1 MTGPWGDISV
11 ASIQAPGIPRRKGGT
26 QPCALNHSVDLGKS
40 RCHPFQYCQTP
51 PSSTLALASPKPG
64 SLTAIDVSSN
74 GPLPQSPG
82 QQAQQEASLGQ
93 SCFCAWCPLLVSM
106 GCCSGPL
113 CPAHQ
118 HSVCALLSDCSPL
131 HRAQFYF
138 FSLLPEFGLQ
148 VDYNSKTFFHPPCA
162 SG

>member
-40 RCHPFQYCQTP
+40 RCRPSQYCQTP
-51 PSSTLALASPKPG
+51 PSSTLAPASPKPG
-64 SLTAIDVSSN
+64 SLTAIDVSSD

-93 SCFCAWCPLLVSM
+93 SCFCAWSPWDAAL
-106 GCCSGPL
+106 G
-113 CPAHQ
+113 H
-118 HSVCALLSDCSPL
+118 CALHISTLRMLCF
-131 HRAQFYF
+131 RTA
-138 FSLLPEFGLQ
+138 LLCTEHSF
-148 VDYNSKTFFHPPCA
+148 TFFPFSRSLGCR
-162 SG
+162 